1 MAEPDIN
8 SAEHPHGPVGL
19 LRGTFLGLRA
29 DVITAISA
37 VVVSI
42 VVSRGLGPENRGIFF
57 LAFAAATL
65 LALFGDFGLSAAG
78 IVFSA
83 NREVALGQLHGIA
96 ASFALGAAAV
106 AGALLIGVEDF
117 WTSTILKGLDTTVL
131 LMLSVAV
138 APLLYTQIMVA
149 ILTGLG
155 RIPAV
160 SAIRIGVAIATPV
173 ALVPAV
179 VITGSATWSVA
190 AYLATTT
197 GFACVVA
204 AYAITRAARP
214 EVPRVASV
222 RKVVSFGVR
231 GYVGTLSHH
240 GFLRVDLFMLSARLG
255 PATVGIYSLSSII
268 AERISMLGSAVYGA
282 SAGRMGSAERHEAA
296 FLAAQIV
303 RLLITVLI
311 PAAIVMGALSFPAF
325 PLIFGEDFGE
335 ASLPFALL
343 LPGTVSLTLWY
354 PVSLFI
360 LSSLR
365 RPGTTTAIQATAL
378 LVGLPLYYFAI
389 VAWEMTGAALA
400 SSLVYMFVLAMGLA
414 VLVRNSDVGI
424 GHLLPGRAELK
435 RLAGL
440 GAAGLRRARA

>member
-1 MAEPDIN
+1 LAERDATTDDPRT
-8 SAEHPHGPVGL
+8 PVGL
-19 LRGTFLGLRA
+19 LQGTYLGLRA

-42 VVSRGLGPENRGIFF
+42 VVSRGLGPENRGVFF

-65 LALFGDFGLSAAG
+65 LALFGDLGLSAAG

-83 NREVALGQLHGIA
+83 NREVALAELHGIA
-96 ASFALGAAAV
+96 VSFALAAAAI
-106 AGALLIGVEDF
+106 AGSVLLGLEGF
-117 WTSTILKGLDTTVL
+117 WTSNILKGLDTAIMA
-131 LMLSVAV
+131 MLALAV

-160 SAIRIGVAIATPV
+160 SLLRIGVAVATPL

-179 VITGSATWSVA
+179 VISGSATWSVA
-190 AYLATTT
+190 AYLATTVS
-197 GFACVVA
+197 FAA
-204 AYAITRAARP
+204 AMAVYATRSAAAPR
-214 EVPRVASV
+214 VPRRASV
-222 RKVVSFGVR
+222 RKVIAFGAR
-231 GYVGTLSHH
+231 GYIGTLSHH
-240 GFLRVDLFMLSARLG
+240 GFLRIDLFMLSARLG

-282 SAGRMGSAERHEAA
+282 SAAKMGSAEPREAA

-303 RLLITVLI
+303 RLLVTVLV

-325 PLIFGEDFGE
+325 PLIFGEDFGD
-335 ASLPFALL
+335 AALPFALL

-354 PVSLFI
+354 PISLFI
-360 LSSLR
+360 LSTLR
-365 RPGTTTAIQATAL
+365 RPGTTTAIQVVAL
-378 LVGLPLYYFAI
+378 LFGIPLYYFAI
-389 VAWEMTGAALA
+389 VAWEMTGAAIA
-400 SSLVYMFVLAMGLA
+400 SSLVYLSVLTMGVG
-414 VLVRNSDVGI
+414 VLVRNSDVGP
-424 GHLLPGRAELK
+424 GHLVPGKAEVK